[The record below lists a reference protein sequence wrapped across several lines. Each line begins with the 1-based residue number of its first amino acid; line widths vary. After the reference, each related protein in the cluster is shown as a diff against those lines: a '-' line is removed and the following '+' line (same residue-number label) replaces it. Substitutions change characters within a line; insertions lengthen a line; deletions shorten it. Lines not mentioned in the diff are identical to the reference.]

1 MHNKMT
7 DEEIA
12 RILDVIKEVY
22 KAMGKQIKTAELV
35 KDIKEDG
42 SMEGE
47 LLIDNRDTKPE
58 DMN

>member
-1 MHNKMT
+1 MT

-22 KAMGKQIKTAELV
+22 EAMGKQIKTAELV